1 MIAIGSVP
9 NLSVSG
15 AAEYVGV
22 SVSYLNKLRS
32 TGGGPVYAKIGSRR
46 IVYRLADL
54 DAWLAASRRRSTSEI
69 VVAA

>member
-1 MIAIGSVP
+1 MIAIGSTP

-32 TGGGPVYAKIGSRR
+32 AGGGPVYQKIGTRR
-46 IVYRLADL
+46 VTYRLSDL
-54 DAWLAASRRRSTSEI
+54 DAWLAAGRRKSTSEI
-69 VVAA
+69 VAA